1 MKGRGRSR
9 VLRLEYFERS
19 LAIGVIVGAFSGLI
33 IVAFECLLAVLFHF
47 FSILLGYSPRGNWY
61 DFSILAKS
69 VSNPMMI
76 IASLLIGSSIS
87 SFLVYRFAPEAE
99 GAGANASI
107 FIYHVKGA
115 EMRPQT
121 PFVKVVASSFTVAS
135 GGSGGLQGPGVQ
147 IGAGMG
153 SLVARIFRLG
163 VWERRVAFI
172 TGIASALS
180 AIFRSPIGASIY
192 AVEVLYQRDFEA
204 SAFIPAIIGSVV
216 SYVVTIPFFGFKPP
230 FPPFSVVSTSLYTPK
245 AILSYVILGIF
256 VTPFSVLYV
265 KAFEW
270 VRKSFSRLQMKYFPI
285 YFKPVLGALCTAL
298 LGIAIPQVLG
308 IGKGAMWL
316 LFQGG
321 ATGNLSFFQIF
332 GLGVSISLLIVAVAK
347 VFSTAFTIASGG
359 SGGVFGPAIFVGS
372 MVGMDFGLILGHGL
386 SGLSPVVFA
395 YIGMAAF
402 FGAISKT
409 PLAVSIMVSE
419 MTHDYA
425 FIFPALVA
433 SIISREIC
441 GTITMYPA
449 QLMRRLREE
458 LRASYTMYHRARELG
473 VSVEGKLKDFA
484 LSFKGKVCVGERKG
498 EILKKMISLGEDIMP
513 VYRGERP
520 IGVIDLYFF
529 EHHLTKLEAP
539 LLEKEV
545 RRVPILSEEAT
556 IGRALREMVRGDF
569 PLVLVNGQEVKYFS
583 AKMLAAI
590 LAEKLGENIKGRHDK
605 SS

>member
-1 MKGRGRSR
+1 MRRKGRPRIS
-9 VLRLEYFERS
+9 RLEYFERS

-33 IVAFECLLAVLFHF
+33 IVAFEYLLALLFHF
-47 FSILLGYSPRGNWY
+47 FSFLLGYSPTGNWY

-69 VSNPMMI
+69 VRNPLMI
-76 IASLLIGSSIS
+76 FASLIIGSSIS

-153 SLVARIFRLG
+153 SLVSKIFRLG

-204 SAFIPAIIGSVV
+204 AAFIPAIIGSVT
-216 SYVVTIPFFGFKPP
+216 SYVVTIPFFGFRPP
-230 FPPFSVVSTSLYTPK
+230 FPPFSVVASSLYTPK
-245 AILSYVILGIF
+245 AILAYILLGLF

-270 VRKSFSRLQMKYFPI
+270 VRNTFSRLQMRYFPI
-285 YFKPVLGALCTAL
+285 YFKPVLGAICTASI
-298 LGIAIPQVLG
+298 GAIIPQVLG

-316 LFQGG
+316 LFKGG

-332 GLGVSISLLIVAVAK
+332 GLGITISLLIVAVAK

-372 MVGMDFGLILGHGL
+372 MVGMDFGLLLGHNL

-449 QLMRRLREE
+449 QLIRRLREE
-458 LRASYTMYHRARELG
+458 LRASYTMYHKIKELKIKL
-473 VSVEGKLKDFA
+473 EGKLAHFA
-484 LSFKGKVCVGERKG
+484 RPFKEKVEVGELKG
-498 EILKKMISLGEDIMP
+498 EILKKMISSGSEFLPVFKGEE
-513 VYRGERP
+513 VL
-520 IGVIDLYFF
+520 GVIDLYFF
-529 EHHLTKLEAP
+529 EHHISRLGEP
-539 LLEKEV
+539 LIEKEI
-545 RRVPILSEEAT
+545 RHVPIMKEEDSLE
-556 IGRALREMVRGDF
+556 RALMQMIRGDF
-569 PLVLVNGQEVKYFS
+569 PLVLVKGKEIKYFS

-590 LAEKLGENIKGRHDK
+590 LAERLGEYFEGK
-605 SS
+605 